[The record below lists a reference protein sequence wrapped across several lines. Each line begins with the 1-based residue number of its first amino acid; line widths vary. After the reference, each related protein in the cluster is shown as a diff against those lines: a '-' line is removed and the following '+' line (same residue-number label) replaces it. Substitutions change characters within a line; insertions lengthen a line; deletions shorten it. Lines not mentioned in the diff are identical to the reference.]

1 MGLHSV
7 YRISGNY
14 ILGPHWP
21 STLVFELMGGGGG
34 GGGGGGE
41 GRAAAIYDISR
52 YFIFIAIRDISRYF
66 LSYRDTNVH
75 GNRRSSTGID
85 RNIQEVIY

>member
-1 MGLHSV
+1 MRAV
-7 YRISGNY
+7 A
-14 ILGPHWP
+14 
-21 STLVFELMGGGGG
+21 
-34 GGGGGGE
+34 
-41 GRAAAIYDISR
+41 GRAAAIY
-52 YFIFIAIRDISRYF
+52 RDIRYIALCLSRNAIYRDIF

>member
-1 MGLHSV
+1 MYDTHV
-7 YRISGNY
+7 
-14 ILGPHWP
+14 PH
-21 STLVFELMGGGGG
+21 EY
-34 GGGGGGE
+34 
-41 GRAAAIYDISR
+41 AAAKSTKRARAQTIMITVLMTGLVQLLFTLQLNCALVILLYTA
-52 YFIFIAIRDISRYF
+52 IFIAIRDIS

>member
-1 MGLHSV
+1 MCPGLP
-7 YRISGNY
+7 RY
-14 ILGPHWP
+14 I
-21 STLVFELMGGGGG
+21 
-34 GGGGGGE
+34 
-41 GRAAAIYDISR
+41 AIYDILYLSR
-52 YFIFIAIRDISRYF
+52 YAIYHDIF

>member
-1 MGLHSV
+1 M
-7 YRISGNY
+7 
-14 ILGPHWP
+14 
-21 STLVFELMGGGGG
+21 STELAVIIFWDHIGQARWFLNSWGGG

>member
-1 MGLHSV
+1 M
-7 YRISGNY
+7 
-14 ILGPHWP
+14 
-21 STLVFELMGGGGG
+21 STELAVIIFWDHIGQARWFLNSWGGGG

-41 GRAAAIYDISR
+41 GRAAAIYRDIR
-52 YFIFIAIRDISRYF
+52 YIAIFYIYRDTRYF